1 MIPIIVNI
9 IIFFL
14 ILGLPLLFA
23 VPYLSLFLFIV
34 LVLIILFSYL
44 SIKMT
49 SFELRS
55 DGLFIKRGVI
65 AKKQILLLYAQIQDV
80 SEYQDLVSRILGIK
94 SLQIQTMTRMSAFAG
109 RLKNLEKQDAE
120 KLKAILLEAIN
131 SRSKIISF
139 NKSAAATS
147 ISEDINTQQDES
159 KANPYP
165 LHFIKIGSIA
175 IILCLVAIII
185 ILLLFRVTAFS
196 GEAITNIITLII
208 VLVAI
213 PIGFIIKQYTF
224 KYWLG
229 ANTVAI
235 KSGFL
240 SQQKTS
246 MEYEKIQDFII
257 YNNIITRLLGLA
269 SVRLETGSVVM
280 AQSGNNKQMPNY
292 IIPAL
297 DKKHAQAIANFLI
310 GKMGIKYTPNSV
322 PMVNQIPLSKKKVMK
337 KTISR
342 NILTIIIIAIL
353 AIVLWLVLPNKGS
366 FIRDNIAI
374 LSIALIA
381 FNLISN
387 YIYQKLY
394 LKYYYYDAS
403 RDTLTIR
410 KGVIGRSQIFLP
422 FEKIQNVFVDQDL
435 FDRMFGIYD
444 VHVSTV
450 GAASMAMCHI
460 DGLKKE
466 NADKLRTILMQQ
478 VKQNIRK

>member
-1 MIPIIVNI
+1 MIPTIVNI

-14 ILGLPLLFA
+14 ILGLPLLIA

-44 SIKMT
+44 SIRMT
-49 SFELRS
+49 SFELRP

-65 AKKQILLLYAQIQDV
+65 AKKQILLLYSQIQDV

-109 RLKNLEKQDAE
+109 RLKNLEKQDAD

-131 SRSKIISF
+131 SRSKIISL

-147 ISEDINTQQDES
+147 ISEDLSTQQDES

-196 GEAITNIITLII
+196 GEAITNIITFII

-257 YNNIITRLLGLA
+257 YNNIITRTLGLA

-310 GKMGIKYTPNSV
+310 GKMGIRYVPNNV
-322 PMVNQIPLSKKKVMK
+322 PMVKQIPLSQLKPIK
-337 KTISR
+337 KTISYNLWLLILLLIGWVVFGLVSAGNSNFMDK
-342 NILTIIIIAIL
+342 NILWFIL
-353 AIVLWLVLPNKGS
+353 AFV
-366 FIRDNIAI
+366 AI
-374 LSIALIA
+374 I
-381 FNLISN
+381 FVTF
-387 YIYQKLY
+387 IYQRLY

-410 KGVIGRSQIFLP
+410 KGVIGRHQIFLP

-435 FDRMFGIYD
+435 FDRIFGIYD

-450 GAASMAMCHI
+450 GAASIAMCHI